1 MAIDAAIASASSS
14 SSATTPSPSES
25 LGFNS
30 ARGLEASILIDLV
43 MGFQASLV
51 TTIYNTASFDL
62 ATTIIYIF
70 STKKVM
76 AFSVGNIAVLT
87 DKKTYLSETI
97 QVQISV
103 AIIEVQA
110 QIIAAGFELETTEAD
125 IEALVFPVPIEIPTA
140 PELTKIE
147 ILTNDLEAMCAN
159 SNGLELSVTAIS
171 TALAST
177 SLTGT
182 SAEIVL
188 ELVASIEALSV
199 ALYGADLTNTV
210 IQELCAQLITATIVG
225 PSVALSV
232 EQQV

>member
-1 MAIDAAIASASSS
+1 MKPTRPPSLNIDKLQKKNTLLLKNQAAVSGCLLAIDAAIASASSS

-87 DKKTYLSETI
+87 DKKIYLSETI

-177 SLTGT
+177 SSTGNI
-182 SAEIVL
+182 SL
-188 ELVASIEALSV
+188 
-199 ALYGADLTNTV
+199 
-210 IQELCAQLITATIVG
+210 IQEFSFT
-225 PSVALSV
+225 
-232 EQQV
+232 

>member
-1 MAIDAAIASASSS
+1 
-14 SSATTPSPSES
+14 
-25 LGFNS
+25 
-30 ARGLEASILIDLV
+30 
-43 MGFQASLV
+43 
-51 TTIYNTASFDL
+51 
-62 ATTIIYIF
+62 
-70 STKKVM
+70 M

-87 DKKTYLSETI
+87 DKKIYLSETI

-177 SLTGT
+177 SSTGKI
-182 SAEIVL
+182 SLI
-188 ELVASIEALSV
+188 
-199 ALYGADLTNTV
+199 
-210 IQELCAQLITATIVG
+210 IQFSSTYKL
-225 PSVALSV
+225 
-232 EQQV
+232 